1 MNDKKNS
8 KARHARHAAPTPHP
22 GSDAAQEDSSP
33 ASHAAQEDSSPASHA
48 APPKSAAPAK
58 TPPDA
63 PAPGK
68 VAPGKPVPGQT
79 AVMPQPVR
87 PVAPNAKAK
96 PGGQPGQ
103 PAFAGGPMLPVDVS
117 EADAKG
123 GRKPLKVLGIVLGV
137 IVALLAVVYLAGALV
152 FMDRFLP
159 RTTVGDLDVSL
170 KSSAEVQGMLAD
182 VIDDYVLKVEG
193 QGFSLKLSAAEAG
206 MRLDGRAATDAMHAS
221 ANAWAWPLEIL
232 KAHDE
237 SDKLA
242 ATYNESGLGDTVRAA
257 VDEFNKTAT
266 PPTDAVIAY
275 SEAKGAFIVEPE
287 AVGTALSYDA
297 VIKAVDDAVL
307 ALQPTVKLGADVL
320 QQPKVLSSDPKL
332 TAAAEQANTMIKAD
346 LVLTMA
352 GGTAG
357 EVNADLISQWVRLG
371 DDLSATLD
379 EAALTAWVD
388 ELAAACNTV
397 GTQRTYTRP
406 DGKVVTV
413 AGGVYGWSVDR
424 DALLNLVKES
434 VAAGTVQTAEI
445 PCTSVGTGYNGA
457 GAQDWGLR
465 YCDIDLAEQ
474 YARFYDETGALIWE
488 SPIVSGIPDGVHDTS
503 VGVYWLNQK
512 ASPSKLIGYEN
523 GKKIYESDVQYWMPF
538 VGNVIGLHDADWQ
551 SSFGGTRY
559 RDGAGSHGCVNL
571 PPYKAAELYGIIQSG
586 DVVVSHW

>member
-8 KARHARHAAPTPHP
+8 KARHARHAAPTPQP
-22 GSDAAQEDSSP
+22 GSD
-33 ASHAAQEDSSPASHA
+33 AAQEDSSPASHA

-434 VAAGTVQTAEI
+434 VAAGTVQTAEV

-488 SPIVSGIPDGVHDTS
+488 SPIVSGLPDGVHDTS

>member
-8 KARHARHAAPTPHP
+8 KARHARHAAPTPQP
-22 GSDAAQEDSSP
+22 GSD
-33 ASHAAQEDSSPASHA
+33 AAQEDSSPASHA

-117 EADAKG
+117 EADATG

-434 VAAGTVQTAEI
+434 VAAGTVQTAEV

>member
-8 KARHARHAAPTPHP
+8 KARHARHAAPTPQP
-22 GSDAAQEDSSP
+22 GSD
-33 ASHAAQEDSSPASHA
+33 AAQEDSSPASHA

-434 VAAGTVQTAEI
+434 VAAGTVQTAEV

-512 ASPSKLIGYEN
+512 ASSSKLIGYEN

>member
-8 KARHARHAAPTPHP
+8 KARHARHAAPTPQP
-22 GSDAAQEDSSP
+22 GSD
-33 ASHAAQEDSSPASHA
+33 AAQEDSSPASHA

-68 VAPGKPVPGQT
+68 VAPGKPAPGQT

-123 GRKPLKVLGIVLGV
+123 GPKPLKVLGIVLGV

-434 VAAGTVQTAEI
+434 VAAGTVQTAEV

>member
-8 KARHARHAAPTPHP
+8 KARHARHAAPTPQP
-22 GSDAAQEDSSP
+22 GSD
-33 ASHAAQEDSSPASHA
+33 AAQEDSSPASHA

-287 AVGTALSYDA
+287 AVGTALSYAA

-434 VAAGTVQTAEI
+434 VAAGTVQTAEV

>member
-8 KARHARHAAPTPHP
+8 KARHARHAAPTPQP
-22 GSDAAQEDSSP
+22 GSD
-33 ASHAAQEDSSPASHA
+33 AAQEDSSPASHA

-117 EADAKG
+117 EADATG

-242 ATYNESGLGDTVRAA
+242 ATYNESGLGDAVRAA

-434 VAAGTVQTAEI
+434 VAAGTVQTAEV

-512 ASPSKLIGYEN
+512 ASPSTLIGYEN

>member
-8 KARHARHAAPTPHP
+8 KARHARHAAPTPQP
-22 GSDAAQEDSSP
+22 GSD
-33 ASHAAQEDSSPASHA
+33 AAQEDSSPASHA

-237 SDKLA
+237 SDKLT

-434 VAAGTVQTAEI
+434 VAAGTVQTAEV

>member
-8 KARHARHAAPTPHP
+8 KARHARHAAPTPQP
-22 GSDAAQEDSSP
+22 GSD
-33 ASHAAQEDSSPASHA
+33 AAQEDSSPASHA

-206 MRLDGRAATDAMHAS
+206 IRLDGRAATDAMHAS

-434 VAAGTVQTAEI
+434 VAAGTVQTAEV

>member
-8 KARHARHAAPTPHP
+8 KARHARHAAPTPQP
-22 GSDAAQEDSSP
+22 GSD
-33 ASHAAQEDSSPASHA
+33 AAQEDSSPASHA

-137 IVALLAVVYLAGALV
+137 IVALLAVGYLAGALV

-434 VAAGTVQTAEI
+434 VAAGTVQTAEV

>member
-8 KARHARHAAPTPHP
+8 KARHARHAAPTPQP
-22 GSDAAQEDSSP
+22 GSD
-33 ASHAAQEDSSPASHA
+33 AAQEDSSPASHA

-68 VAPGKPVPGQT
+68 VAPGKPAPGQT

-434 VAAGTVQTAEI
+434 VAAGTVQTAEV

>member
-1 MNDKKNS
+1 MIDKKNS
-8 KARHARHAAPTPHP
+8 KARHARHAAPTPQP
-22 GSDAAQEDSSP
+22 GSD
-33 ASHAAQEDSSPASHA
+33 AAQEDSSPASHA

-434 VAAGTVQTAEI
+434 VAAGTVQTAEV

>member
-8 KARHARHAAPTPHP
+8 KARHARHAAPTPQP
-22 GSDAAQEDSSP
+22 GSD
-33 ASHAAQEDSSPASHA
+33 AAQEDSSPASHA

-96 PGGQPGQ
+96 PGGPRGP
-103 PAFAGGPMLPVDVS
+103 PAFAGGPLLPVVVRV
-117 EADAKG
+117 ADASG

-275 SEAKGAFIVEPE
+275 SEDKGAFIVEPE

-434 VAAGTVQTAEI
+434 VAAGTVQTAEV

>member
-8 KARHARHAAPTPHP
+8 KARHARHAAPTPQP
-22 GSDAAQEDSSP
+22 GSD
-33 ASHAAQEDSSPASHA
+33 AAQEDSSPASHA

-68 VAPGKPVPGQT
+68 VAPGKPAPSQT

-123 GRKPLKVLGIVLGV
+123 RRKPLKVLGIVLGV

-434 VAAGTVQTAEI
+434 VAAGTVQTAEV

>member
-8 KARHARHAAPTPHP
+8 KARHARHAAPTPQP

>member
-1 MNDKKNS
+1 MNDNKNS
-8 KARHARHAAPTPHP
+8 KARHARHAAPPP
-22 GSDAAQEDSSP
+22 RPDGGDAQGGPMP
-33 ASHAAQEDSSPASHA
+33 AGQAV
-48 APPKSAAPAK
+48 PPKPEAPGSAAPDKDPGKAISG
-58 TPPDA
+58 A

-68 VAPGKPVPGQT
+68 PAPDQT

-87 PVAPNAKAK
+87 PVMPNAKAK

-170 KSSAEVQGMLAD
+170 KSSAEVQGLLAD

-221 ANAWAWPLEIL
+221 ANAWAWPIEIL

-275 SEAKGAFIVEPE
+275 SEAKGAFVVEPE
-287 AVGTALSYDA
+287 AVGTALSYDT

-307 ALQPTVKLGADVL
+307 ALQPAVKLGADAL
-320 QQPKVLSSDPKL
+320 QPPKVLSSDPKL

-352 GGTAG
+352 GDTAG

-434 VAAGTVQTAEI
+434 VAAGTVQTAEV
-445 PCTSVGTGYNGA
+445 PCTTVGTGYNGA

-474 YARFYDETGALIWE
+474 YARFYDETGALVWE
-488 SPIVSGIPDGVHDTS
+488 SPIVSGTPNGSHDTPT
-503 VGVYWLNQK
+503 GVYWLNQK
-512 ASPSKLIGYEN
+512 ASPSKLKGTN
-523 GKKIYESDVQYWMPF
+523 LDGSKYESTVQYWMPF

-551 SSFGGTRY
+551 SSFGGSRY

-571 PPYKAAELYGIIQSG
+571 PPYKAAELYGIIQAG

>member
-8 KARHARHAAPTPHP
+8 KARHARHAAPTPQP
-22 GSDAAQEDSSP
+22 GSD
-33 ASHAAQEDSSPASHA
+33 AAQEDSSPASHA

-221 ANAWAWPLEIL
+221 ANAWAWPIEIL

-434 VAAGTVQTAEI
+434 VAAGTVQTAEV

>member
-8 KARHARHAAPTPHP
+8 KARHARHAAPTPQP
-22 GSDAAQEDSSP
+22 GSD
-33 ASHAAQEDSSPASHA
+33 AAQEDSSPASHA

-307 ALQPTVKLGADVL
+307 ALQPTVKLRADVL

-434 VAAGTVQTAEI
+434 VAAGTVQTAEV

>member
-8 KARHARHAAPTPHP
+8 KARHARHAAPTPQP
-22 GSDAAQEDSSP
+22 GSD
-33 ASHAAQEDSSPASHA
+33 AAQEDSSPASHA

-275 SEAKGAFIVEPE
+275 SEAQGAFIVEPE

-434 VAAGTVQTAEI
+434 VAAGTVQTAEV

>member
-8 KARHARHAAPTPHP
+8 KARHARHAAPTPQP
-22 GSDAAQEDSSP
+22 GSD
-33 ASHAAQEDSSPASHA
+33 AAQEDSSPASHA

-406 DGKVVTV
+406 DGKMVTV

-434 VAAGTVQTAEI
+434 VAAGTVQTAEV

-538 VGNVIGLHDADWQ
+538 GGNVIGLHDADWQ

>member
-8 KARHARHAAPTPHP
+8 KARHARHAAPTPQP
-22 GSDAAQEDSSP
+22 GSD
-33 ASHAAQEDSSPASHA
+33 AAQEDSSPASHA

-287 AVGTALSYDA
+287 AVGMALSYDA

-434 VAAGTVQTAEI
+434 VAAGTVQTAEV

>member
-8 KARHARHAAPTPHP
+8 KARHARHAAPTPQP
-22 GSDAAQEDSSP
+22 GSD
-33 ASHAAQEDSSPASHA
+33 AAQEDSSPASHA

-275 SEAKGAFIVEPE
+275 SEDKGAFIVEPE

-434 VAAGTVQTAEI
+434 VAAGTVQTAEV

>member
-1 MNDKKNS
+1 M
-8 KARHARHAAPTPHP
+8 AL
-22 GSDAAQEDSSP
+22 Q
-33 ASHAAQEDSSPASHA
+33 
-48 APPKSAAPAK
+48 
-58 TPPDA
+58 
-63 PAPGK
+63 
-68 VAPGKPVPGQT
+68 
-79 AVMPQPVR
+79 
-87 PVAPNAKAK
+87 
-96 PGGQPGQ
+96 
-103 PAFAGGPMLPVDVS
+103 LS

-434 VAAGTVQTAEI
+434 VAAGTVQTAEV

>member
-1 MNDKKNS
+1 M
-8 KARHARHAAPTPHP
+8 
-22 GSDAAQEDSSP
+22 
-33 ASHAAQEDSSPASHA
+33 
-48 APPKSAAPAK
+48 
-58 TPPDA
+58 
-63 PAPGK
+63 
-68 VAPGKPVPGQT
+68 
-79 AVMPQPVR
+79 
-87 PVAPNAKAK
+87 
-96 PGGQPGQ
+96 
-103 PAFAGGPMLPVDVS
+103 
-117 EADAKG
+117 
-123 GRKPLKVLGIVLGV
+123 
-137 IVALLAVVYLAGALV
+137 
-152 FMDRFLP
+152 
-159 RTTVGDLDVSL
+159 
-170 KSSAEVQGMLAD
+170 
-182 VIDDYVLKVEG
+182 
-193 QGFSLKLSAAEAG
+193 
-206 MRLDGRAATDAMHAS
+206 
-221 ANAWAWPLEIL
+221 
-232 KAHDE
+232 
-237 SDKLA
+237 
-242 ATYNESGLGDTVRAA
+242 
-257 VDEFNKTAT
+257 
-266 PPTDAVIAY
+266 
-275 SEAKGAFIVEPE
+275 
-287 AVGTALSYDA
+287 GTALSYDA

-434 VAAGTVQTAEI
+434 VAAGTVQTAEV

>member
-8 KARHARHAAPTPHP
+8 KARHARHAAPTPQP
-22 GSDAAQEDSSP
+22 GSD
-33 ASHAAQEDSSPASHA
+33 AAQEDSSPASHA

-434 VAAGTVQTAEI
+434 VAAGTVQTAEV

>member
-8 KARHARHAAPTPHP
+8 KARHARHAAPTPQP
-22 GSDAAQEDSSP
+22 GSD
-33 ASHAAQEDSSPASHA
+33 AAQEDSSPASHA

-320 QQPKVLSSDPKL
+320 QQPKVLSSDPKF

-434 VAAGTVQTAEI
+434 VAAGTVQTAEV

>member
-8 KARHARHAAPTPHP
+8 KARHARHAAPTPQP
-22 GSDAAQEDSSP
+22 GSD
-33 ASHAAQEDSSPASHA
+33 AAQEDSSPASHA

-287 AVGTALSYDA
+287 AVGTVLSYDA

-434 VAAGTVQTAEI
+434 VAAGTVQTAEV

>member
-8 KARHARHAAPTPHP
+8 KARHARHAAPTPQP
-22 GSDAAQEDSSP
+22 GSD
-33 ASHAAQEDSSPASHA
+33 AAQEDSSPASHA

-275 SEAKGAFIVEPE
+275 SEAKGAFIAEPE

-434 VAAGTVQTAEI
+434 VAAGTVQTAEV

>member
-8 KARHARHAAPTPHP
+8 KARHARHAAPTPQP
-22 GSDAAQEDSSP
+22 GSD
-33 ASHAAQEDSSPASHA
+33 AAQEDSSPASHA

-68 VAPGKPVPGQT
+68 VAPGEPVPGQT

-434 VAAGTVQTAEI
+434 VAAGTVQTAEV

>member
-8 KARHARHAAPTPHP
+8 KARHARHAAPTPQP
-22 GSDAAQEDSSP
+22 GSD
-33 ASHAAQEDSSPASHA
+33 AAQEDSSPASHA

-307 ALQPTVKLGADVL
+307 ALQPTVKLGTDVL

-434 VAAGTVQTAEI
+434 VAAGTVQTAGV